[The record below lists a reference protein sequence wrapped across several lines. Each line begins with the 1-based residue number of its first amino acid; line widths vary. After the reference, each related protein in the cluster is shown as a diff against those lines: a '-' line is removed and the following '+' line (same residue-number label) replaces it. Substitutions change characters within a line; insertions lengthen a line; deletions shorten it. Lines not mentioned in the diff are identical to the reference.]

1 MSRQYAVKDR
11 DQTIHPEASRK
22 AAQRDQKAYGG
33 MIMQSKASGHDLTW
47 KPYRVIT
54 PWLPGDTTCTVT
66 LTTPRGASH
75 LAQIRLTAPG
85 GHISTLNGT
94 CS

>member
-33 MIMQSKASGHDLTW
+33 IIMQSKASGHDLTW
-47 KPYRVIT
+47 KPYRRHRVFL
-54 PWLPGDTTCTVT
+54 WVF
-66 LTTPRGASH
+66 
-75 LAQIRLTAPG
+75 LAIQAV
-85 GHISTLNGT
+85 
-94 CS
+94 